1 MRSLARWTPL
11 SGIVFVALWIGS
23 FVAVGGGVDTQNTD
37 AAIRAYYADK
47 AHRVREILAFFLL
60 LAACAFFLWF
70 LSVLSERIARTSA
83 DNRTAARLAFGAGLV
98 TTAAWIVAAG
108 LWAVVADT
116 IDESK
121 FFVLDPNVYRLVNG
135 LGYMIFVAGS
145 TITLVLVASTSV
157 AALRARALPRWLGWV
172 GLAVAASLTMAW
184 TFVPFF
190 ALLGWVV
197 AVSIAQVW
205 APTAHAPVRADVQA
219 TPATG
224 PT

>member
-11 SGIVFVALWIGS
+11 TGIVFVALWIAS

-37 AAIRAYYADK
+37 ADIRVYYADK
-47 AHRVREILAFFLL
+47 GHRVREILAFFLV

-70 LSVLSERIARTSA
+70 VSVLGERIERTSA

-98 TTAAWIVAAG
+98 TTAAWIAAAG

-116 IDESK
+116 IDESN
-121 FFVLDPNVYRLVNG
+121 FFVLDPNLYRLVNG

-145 TITLVLVASTSV
+145 TIALVLVASTSV
-157 AALRARALPRWLGWV
+157 AALRARALPRWLAWV

-197 AVSIAQVW
+197 AVSLALAW
-205 APTAHAPVRADVQA
+205 APTAHTPVRPDLRT
-219 TPATG
+219 TPVTDL
-224 PT
+224 T